1 MPAPGTSTWDGNA
14 NLSPP
19 VTAPYRP
26 GAADFNGIA
35 LADSAVYPPNPRT
48 MPTAALLNT
57 WSAMGVMLGRLC
69 QNLTMSVRYSS
80 GGAPIIDSFTTAPTA
95 AASLPAASTFTVN
108 RTTGGAANGDISI
121 SWPVGTFPAA
131 LTQPKAY
138 LNVSLGA
145 NSYSIGIVA
154 YGSTSVRV
162 TTNQGS
168 TPTDLP
174 FTFEVM

>member
-57 WSAMGVMLGRLC
+57 WSAMAVMLGRLC
-69 QNLTMSVRYSS
+69 QNLTMSVRYVSN
-80 GGAPIIDSFTTAPTA
+80 APVIDSFTTAPTA
-95 AASLPAASTFTVN
+95 AASLPAASTFTIA
-108 RTTGGAANGDISI
+108 RTAGGSAFGDITI
-121 SWPVGTFPAA
+121 TWPAGTFPAA

-138 LNVSLGA
+138 LNWALGPT
-145 NSYSIGIVA
+145 SFSIGIVA
-154 YGSTSVRV
+154 VTNGVRV
-162 TTNQGS
+162 TTTQGNALV
-168 TPTDLP
+168 DLP